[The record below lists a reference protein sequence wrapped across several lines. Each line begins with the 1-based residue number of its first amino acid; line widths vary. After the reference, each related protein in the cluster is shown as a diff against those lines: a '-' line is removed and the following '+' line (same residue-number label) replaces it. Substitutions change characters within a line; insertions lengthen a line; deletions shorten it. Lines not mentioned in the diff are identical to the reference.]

1 MQVQLLYA
9 LFLSVLFFS
18 SILPAVAPAHA
29 QQTGVVE
36 GVVTDTDGE
45 PLPGAN
51 VVIVGLQIGATT
63 NAEGRYRID
72 APAGTQELS
81 ASFVGFRTQQAVVQ
95 VDAGQV
101 VTQDF
106 ALPEDFVGAGE
117 VVVVGT
123 RRAGR
128 TVVDSPVPVDVISP
142 VELQSTGL
150 AETQQI
156 LQLLVPSYNAP
167 QASIT
172 DGSDHV
178 RPATLRGLGPDQV
191 LVLINGKRRHTSAL
205 VHVNGSVGRGSTGTD
220 LNAIPAGA
228 IERVEVLRDGAAA
241 QYGSDAI
248 AGVINVV
255 LKEREGFDAQV
266 SYGQYLSTERVGYAP
281 GEGLLPGETATDYPW
296 ALADEVAFDALPE
309 DQTSGFVYPGAPEER
324 TFSDGNTLNAH
335 LGYGFGLAGGTTY
348 LSGQVRQSD
357 YVNRAG
363 LDPRTQY
370 YSGFF
375 DNNAFDP
382 AFTEQSF
389 DRLNHR
395 YGNGTFEEYSLLF
408 NSYIPVSESGAQAYL
423 FGGASLRDGLSGCFY
438 RRSLDNRTNRALYP
452 DGFLPKISSVV
463 SDYSLAGG
471 LKGNVGGWAVDLSE
485 TVGAN
490 RFNFNL
496 DDSHNA
502 SLSNGQTEFDAGTL
516 GFVQATTNLDVFRA
530 IEIGTAAPLSVAL
543 GAEFRWE
550 NYTIDA
556 GEETSYERGDR
567 LVEDGPNAGASTAPG
582 SQCFPGFQPASERDE
597 TRTNVGLYVDL
608 ENNITSRWLLSAA
621 GRFEKYS
628 DFGSTVTGKLAT
640 RLELGGGLAARG
652 AAATGFR
659 APSLAQAWFTSIAT
673 NFIEG
678 VPFEIGTFPVQSGVA
693 RALGATDLDPERSQN
708 LSAGLTY
715 NRDNL
720 SVTVDG
726 YYIAIDDRITFTEN
740 FNSDAVAA
748 FLQARGINATGGR
761 YFTNALDTE
770 TLGLDV
776 IARFAVPAGPGTA
789 RLTAALNVNNTEVT
803 NTNTDGVI
811 VAPRELQDLDEPE
824 LVDRVRVGDY
834 EVAQPASKLNLQLN
848 YDLSNWAFLIR
859 ANRYGEVTAL
869 DSTPSEDFTLSPK
882 WLADVEVAYA
892 LRDGVRVAVG
902 ANNVFDVYPDKALKT
917 NSFNGIFPYDGFSPF
932 GFFGRYVYSRL
943 SVQL

>member
-1 MQVQLLYA
+1 MHYHVLYA
-9 LFLSVLFFS
+9 FAFSVLLFS
-18 SILPAVAPAHA
+18 LIYANPAHA
-29 QQTGVVE
+29 QQTGVVQ
-36 GVVTDTDGE
+36 GVVTDVDGE

-51 VVIVGLQIGATT
+51 VIVVGLQIGATA
-63 NAEGRYRID
+63 NADGRYRIEV
-72 APAGTQELS
+72 PAGTQELS
-81 ASFVGFRTQQAVVQ
+81 ASYVGFRTQQVTVQ
-95 VDAGQV
+95 VNAGRV
-101 VTQDF
+101 ATRDF
-106 ALPEDFVGAGE
+106 ELPEDFVGAGE
-117 VVVVGT
+117 VVVIGT

-142 VELQSTGL
+142 VELQSAGF

-172 DGSDHV
+172 DGSDHI

-191 LVLINGKRRHTSAL
+191 LVLVNGRRRHTSAL

-266 SYGQYLSTERVGYAP
+266 SYGQYFSTEEIGYAP
-281 GEGLLPGETATDYPW
+281 GEGLLPGEAAADYPW
-296 ALADEVAFDALPE
+296 ALADQSDFDALPD
-309 DQTSGFVYPGAPEER
+309 DQTSGLVYPGAPESR
-324 TFSDGNTLNAH
+324 TFTDGNTLNAH
-335 LGYGFGLAGGTTY
+335 AGYGFGLAGGTTY
-348 LSGQVRQSD
+348 LSAQLRLSD

-363 LDPRTQY
+363 LDPRSQY
-370 YSGFF
+370 YDGYLAS
-375 DNNAFDP
+375 DAFDP
-382 AFTEQSF
+382 AFDETSF

-395 YGNGTFEEYSLLF
+395 YGNGSFEEYSLFF
-408 NSYIPVSESGAQAYL
+408 NSSIPVSESGAQVYL
-423 FGGASLRDGLSGCFY
+423 FGGASQRDGLSGCFF

-463 SDYSLAGG
+463 SDLSLAGG
-471 LKGNVGGWAVDLSE
+471 VKGNVGGWALDLSE
-485 TVGAN
+485 TVGSN

-502 SLSNGQTEFDAGTL
+502 SISNGQTEFDAGTL
-516 GFVQATTNLDVFRA
+516 GFAQATTNLDVFRA
-530 IEIGTAAPLSVAL
+530 VEIGTAAPLSIAL

-550 NYTIDA
+550 NYIIDA

-567 LVEDGPNAGASTAPG
+567 TVEDGPNAGSSTAPG

-597 TRTNVGLYVDL
+597 TRTNVGVYLDL
-608 ENNITSRWLLSAA
+608 ENNLTSRWLLSAA
-621 GRFEKYS
+621 GRFENYS

-640 RLELGGGLAARG
+640 RFELAGGFAVRG
-652 AAATGFR
+652 AVSTGFR

-678 VPFEIGTFPVQSGVA
+678 VPFEVGTFPVESDVA

-708 LSAGLTY
+708 LSAGLTF
-715 NRDNL
+715 NQDNL

-726 YYIAIDDRITFTEN
+726 YYIAIGDRITFTEN
-740 FNSDAVAA
+740 FTSDAVAA
-748 FLQARGINATGGR
+748 FLQERGIGATGGR

-776 IARFAVPAGPGTA
+776 IARFAQPLGRGTA
-789 RLTAALNVNNTEVT
+789 RFTAAFNINETEVT
-803 NTNTDGVI
+803 NTNADGVI
-811 VAPRELQDLDEPE
+811 AAPQELQALDEPE

-834 EVAQPASKLNLQLN
+834 EVAQPASKLNLQVN
-848 YDLSNWAFLIR
+848 YDLSNWAFLVR

-869 DSTPSEDFTLSPK
+869 DSDPVEDFTLSPK
-882 WLADVEVAYA
+882 WLADVEVAYT
-892 LRDGVRVAVG
+892 LRDGIRVAAG
-902 ANNVFDVYPDKALKT
+902 ANNVFDVYPDKALKI

-932 GFFGRYVYSRL
+932 GFFGRYVYTRL